1 LPVCAYAQSS
11 DADGT
16 KAALCAMSIIDYL
29 ARSVDRQAK
38 GLIIKD
44 IAQLSARRRTTFSVL
59 SVGQA

>member
-1 LPVCAYAQSS
+1 MREHQLRYSS
-11 DADGT
+11 AIHIL
-16 KAALCAMSIIDYL
+16 ALCAMSIIDYL

-44 IAQLSARRRTTFSVL
+44 IAQLSGRIRTTFSVL